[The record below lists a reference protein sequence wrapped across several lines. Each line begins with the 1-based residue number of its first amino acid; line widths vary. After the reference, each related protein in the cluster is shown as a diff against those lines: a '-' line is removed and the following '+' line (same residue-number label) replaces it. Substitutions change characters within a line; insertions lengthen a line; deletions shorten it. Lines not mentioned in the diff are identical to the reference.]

1 MQLIVG
7 LGNYGSKYDL
17 TKHNYGFAV
26 IDEIAKK
33 YNFPNFASKY
43 DGLVSKAIIA
53 NHDCILFK
61 PATYMNNS
69 GQAIAKIMKYY
80 KMHNDNL
87 LILHDDIDFDLGKIK
102 VKFAGGNGGHNGIK
116 SIDKIIG
123 ANYKRLRLGI
133 GRPSNINIDVADYV
147 LQKFNIDEL
156 AIVNKSIFK
165 IVKLFDYIILKED
178 DKMLNNFY
186 IR

>member
-1 MQLIVG
+1 MKLLKNI
-7 LGNYGSKYDL
+7 
-17 TKHNYGFAV
+17 
-26 IDEIAKK
+26 I
-33 YNFPNFASKY
+33 FPNFASKY

-147 LQKFNIDEL
+147 FT
-156 AIVNKSIFK
+156 K
-165 IVKLFDYIILKED
+165 I
-178 DKMLNNFY
+178 
-186 IR
+186 